1 MKLDKLK
8 QLIKEEIDNTFLN
21 EKVGVPDNITIVA
34 SQIFQGYMDFLQ
46 SYPDDMDI
54 TDINGGP
61 TIDNSGKGFD
71 IADLHLNSIYVGT
84 ELIPHS
90 ELAFGGMAIP
100 SIQKFASNSNLKML
114 PPKDLSQFEDVSI
127 RLIIATPPVVSI
139 EELMLFLL
147 SEKPEIVSSF
157 AHELK
162 HWYDGYKNIGGS
174 KAKDRAQYYMS
185 THANFGDVTPI
196 NDFFFALYFMSGI
209 ESLVRPSELASEME
223 IKGVTRKEFYDF
235 LTQSKV
241 FTKLKD
247 IRDWTYDGF
256 RAELKN
262 YIPQIKSLL
271 RFASVSIRGKNED
284 QLIDDILT
292 LVLVNATNWHSSEL
306 AKIVSNPQS
315 FRDMIDS
322 MLGKPNIADEDIKAF
337 DKQIDNIQK
346 FGKDYEKYFK
356 YNEKL
361 FRMLADGTI
370 KRISKTYSLIPSDE
384 ELTEVKIANREA
396 WYKTY
401 GYKGKLDTKLKRPK
415 LR

>member
-8 QLIKEEIDNTFLN
+8 QLIKEEIDSTFLN
-21 EKVGVPDNITIVA
+21 EKVGVPDNITTVA
-34 SQIFQGYMDFLQ
+34 SQVFQEYMNWLQ
-46 SYPDDMDI
+46 TYSDDEDVSDMNDK
-54 TDINGGP
+54 TVL
-61 TIDNSGKGFD
+61 TNSGNGFD
-71 IADLHLNSIYVGT
+71 VADLHLDSITIITQFV
-84 ELIPHS
+84 PHS

-100 SIQKFASNSNLKML
+100 SAEKFVPNTNLKMF
-114 PPKDLSQFEDVSI
+114 PPKDLDTFKTTKIS
-127 RLIIATPPVVSI
+127 LIIATPGVIPI
-139 EELMLFLL
+139 GDLKFFLL
-147 SEKPEIVSSF
+147 AEKPEIVSSF

-162 HWYDGYKNIGGS
+162 HWYDAYKRVGGS
-174 KAKDRAQYYMS
+174 KAPDRAQYQMT

-196 NDFFFALYFMSGI
+196 NDFFFALYFISGI

-241 FTKLKD
+241 FTKLKS

-256 RAELKN
+256 RAELKE

-271 RFASVSIRGKNED
+271 RFANVPIRGKNED
-284 QLIDDILT
+284 QLINDILT

-322 MLGKPNIADEDIKAF
+322 MLGRPNIADEDIKAF
-337 DKQIDNIQK
+337 DKQIDNIQR

-361 FRMLADGTI
+361 FRMLADDTI

-384 ELTEVKIANREA
+384 ELTEVKIANREV